1 MVRAAQANNARS
13 AGARQ
18 FGSPTA
24 SELAVDGNR
33 SERRTKNEE
42 RRTAT
47 PERRTTELVM
57 RALPTIESSRFE
69 RRRCAQRIEASRS
82 TSPFHRSAFFV
93 PVLRTSFFVLC
104 SLFFVLCSL
113 FFVLCS
119 L

>member
-47 PERRTTELVM
+47 PERRTTELVIS
-57 RALPTIESSRFE
+57 ALPTIESSRFQ
-69 RRRCAQRIEASRS
+69 RRPRRQRIEARS
-82 TSPFHRSAFFV
+82 ASPFHRSAFFV

-104 SLFFVLCSL
+104 SLFFVLCS
-113 FFVLCS
+113 
-119 L
+119 